1 MNLPSKS
8 CSSDDEGDDGSEG
21 WVSVGDSSLPP
32 AVLPVREPGEV
43 VLVHAIPSSQ
53 LAKIDI
59 GSVVEVEIEGGPED
73 PTPTVWV
80 PAKVSY
86 LA

>member
-1 MNLPSKS
+1 MNLPSRS
-8 CSSDDEGDDGSEG
+8 CSSDDEGEDDSEG
-21 WVSVGDSSLPP
+21 WVSVGDLSPPP

-53 LAKIDI
+53 LAKIDV

-80 PAKVSY
+80 PAKVSHP
-86 LA
+86 A